1 MLVGFSFLSDLCFWD
16 TNTDFFVCEKNRRIV
31 LNWCCWEM
39 SEIQAQKIEP
49 EASISFKSH
58 QVEIVMG
65 PSLNPGSGLS
75 RGFSLFMLQ
84 SLSTTGLSSSKL
96 RPLQGLSL
104 SLSRDHLYR
113 ARAISKVR
121 IDCLYTWVHTIS
133 AWMLNGLRY
142 LKDIRVQGT
151 TD

>member
-1 MLVGFSFLSDLCFWD
+1 
-16 TNTDFFVCEKNRRIV
+16 
-31 LNWCCWEM
+31 M

-58 QVEIVMG
+58 QVEIAMG
-65 PSLNPGSGLS
+65 PSLIQARACP
-75 RGFSLFMLQ
+75 GFSLFMLQ

-104 SLSRDHLYR
+104 SSSRDHLYR

-121 IDCLYTWVHTIS
+121 IDCLYT
-133 AWMLNGLRY
+133 
-142 LKDIRVQGT
+142 
-151 TD
+151 